1 MEDVLNNGTEE
12 LTQQNPVEQPVE
24 ASAQAEEMVESAEC
38 APETKNENNNES
50 EPQTPEEEPV
60 ALEEEEEEKEY
71 AIPQSKT
78 EILERL
84 DALCQNAGQSEKA
97 ELDILKQSF
106 YKFLRDERATALAKF
121 VEGGGSAE
129 EFEPEPDESEK
140 TFKDLMG
147 IIKKE
152 RAKILEEE
160 NKLREANLEKKKNI
174 IEQIK
179 ALASTPDEASA
190 NYDTFNKL
198 QKEWKEINPIPV
210 TATNEIWKS
219 FHFCIEQYYDL
230 LKTNSALRDYDFK
243 KNLEAKTALCEAAEK
258 LAEDNDVIGTAHQLQ
273 QLHQEFRE
281 IGPVA
286 KELREDL
293 WNRFK
298 AASTVINKRHAQY
311 FEELKAKEE
320 ENLKQK
326 TSICEE
332 VENYQTDNLTK
343 FTDWEKISQQII
355 SLQQQWKTIG
365 RAPKKVNTKIYERF
379 RVACDNFFNKK
390 SEFFKTQ
397 KKLFADNAALR
408 TALCEKAEALKE
420 STAWAKTTNELVKLQ
435 KEWKEL
441 GPTTQ
446 KVSNALWERFN
457 TACNF
462 FFDQKKQVLGDQHKE
477 ENENLTHK
485 QTIIEKLEALMIEGG
500 EGIAEKVKALSD
512 EWVAVGHVPFKEKDK
527 IYEKYHAVIKKLNK
541 EFKLRTSKF
550 AEKYNDND
558 EASLMR
564 KYEAKKAELAT
575 YENNIT
581 FLTAHSK
588 SGNALIGNMT
598 HKIENLKDEIEAIV
612 DKINE
617 LKAAKAEQENG

>member
-598 HKIENLKDEIEAIV
+598 HKIENLKDEIETIV

>member
-106 YKFLRDERATALAKF
+106 YKFLRDERAAALAKF

-598 HKIENLKDEIEAIV
+598 HKIENLKDEIETIV

>member
-106 YKFLRDERATALAKF
+106 YKFLRDERAAALAKF

-129 EFEPEPDESEK
+129 EFEPESDESEK

>member
-1 MEDVLNNGTEE
+1 MEDVLNNGTED

-24 ASAQAEEMVESAEC
+24 TSAQAEEMVESAEC

-106 YKFLRDERATALAKF
+106 YKFLRDERAAALAKF

-598 HKIENLKDEIEAIV
+598 HKIENLKDEIETIV

>member
-1 MEDVLNNGTEE
+1 MEDVLNNGTED

-598 HKIENLKDEIEAIV
+598 HKIENLKDEIETIV

>member
-1 MEDVLNNGTEE
+1 MEDVLNNGTED

-24 ASAQAEEMVESAEC
+24 TSAQAEEMVESAEC

-106 YKFLRDERATALAKF
+106 YKFLRDERAAALAKF

-152 RAKILEEE
+152 RAKVLEEE

-598 HKIENLKDEIEAIV
+598 HKIENLKDEIETIV